1 MHDSGLR
8 REEVGEDAGIPP
20 ARHAPHA
27 ADLHDLAGEHHG
39 TRRLPAGTD
48 LRPQRHAFRARR
60 DSGLGRGGQGR
71 HAQHAPL
78 RTACG
83 HQRRHPL
90 GGSRRPGAMSTR
102 PVRAYLWMLSSALS
116 FSTMGA
122 LSRLLSDS
130 SDWRFLA
137 FIRAALMLL
146 FAGLIAL
153 GTRTPFSVIGTPILW
168 MRSLVGS
175 LSMICTYYTLTH
187 DLPFA
192 EATTLIKSYPIWVA
206 LLSWAILRDRPSAKV
221 WVAILT
227 GAAGVVAISQP
238 HFDHASVTLGVGM
251 LSALCTAVVMLGL
264 NKLSAVQPR
273 AIVLHFALISTVV
286 TGAVYLT
293 TASRAPIGAFTDSRG
308 LAMLLAMGLLGTVGQ
323 IALTKAFA
331 SGDPSKVS
339 VVGLSEL
346 IFGVFYDRVLW
357 SRHFGV
363 ITLAG
368 IAMVAAPTAWLLA
381 TGRRARPESPAPLES
396 SATAEA
402 P

>member
-1 MHDSGLR
+1 M
-8 REEVGEDAGIPP
+8 I
-20 ARHAPHA
+20 ARP
-27 ADLHDLAGEHHG
+27 
-39 TRRLPAGTD
+39 
-48 LRPQRHAFRARR
+48 LRPY
-60 DSGLGRGGQGR
+60 
-71 HAQHAPL
+71 
-78 RTACG
+78 
-83 HQRRHPL
+83 
-90 GGSRRPGAMSTR
+90 
-102 PVRAYLWMLSSALS
+102 VWMLTSALS

-122 LSRLLSDS
+122 LSRLLAVS

-137 FIRAALMLL
+137 LIRAALMLV
-146 FAGLIAL
+146 FAGAIVL
-153 GTRTPFSVIGTPILW
+153 GARTPFSVIGTPILW

-175 LSMICTYYTLTH
+175 LSMVCTYYTLTH

-206 LLSWAILRDRPSAKV
+206 ILSWIVLRDRPSAKV

-286 TGAVYLT
+286 TGAVYLI
-293 TASRAPIGAFTDSRG
+293 AAPKSPIGAFTDSRG

-368 IAMVAAPTAWLLA
+368 IALVAAPTAWLLA